1 MVVTEMEVY
10 AVSGADGKKRHRP
23 WRKCSDFSDEY
34 IKLLTEEL
42 APLRPPNGSDVT
54 NFCLLLIGP
63 ISGGKSSFINA
74 VLSAFAGKVIQKV
87 AVGESEQ
94 GVTKRYVPYQVRQA
108 DGSLLRLHLC
118 DTPGLGESSG
128 MDAINLHFL
137 LDGHLPHWYEF
148 SPYRHVSLRSVGFI
162 SKPTLAQEIHSVAL
176 VLDTST
182 VSDLSPTIKCMINDC
197 KRLILEKGIQLVV
210 ILTKI
215 DKLHKDIAD
224 DLADVFKHQV
234 VNAAVEKVSEM
245 LGIPPNNVFPV
256 KNYHSE
262 VETEVAVHAFALM
275 ALRKLICMASDV
287 LEERTNDSDDR
298 TAGSGEVKESDTA

>member
-94 GVTKRYVPYQVRQA
+94 GVTKR
-108 DGSLLRLHLC
+108 
-118 DTPGLGESSG
+118 
-128 MDAINLHFL
+128 
-137 LDGHLPHWYEF
+137 F

-176 VLDTST
+176 VLDAST

-262 VETEVAVHAFALM
+262 VETEVAVHTFALM

>member
-94 GVTKRYVPYQVRQA
+94 GVTKR
-108 DGSLLRLHLC
+108 
-118 DTPGLGESSG
+118 
-128 MDAINLHFL
+128 
-137 LDGHLPHWYEF
+137 
-148 SPYRHVSLRSVGFI
+148 
-162 SKPTLAQEIHSVAL
+162 
-176 VLDTST
+176 
-182 VSDLSPTIKCMINDC
+182 
-197 KRLILEKGIQLVV
+197 LVV